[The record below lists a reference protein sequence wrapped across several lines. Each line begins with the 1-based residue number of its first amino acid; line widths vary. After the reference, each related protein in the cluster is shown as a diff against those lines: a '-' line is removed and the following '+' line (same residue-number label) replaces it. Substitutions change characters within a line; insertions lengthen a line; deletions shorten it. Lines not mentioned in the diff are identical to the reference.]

1 MAFAFKKTGTLLAA
15 IELGLFSVIS
25 EGIGRIGEMAVK
37 IGIPAEGLER
47 LLIACQALDLV
58 QKKGDAFVNVEDVER
73 YLVRGKPTYFGDYL
87 LYQAKEEYDPWKNL
101 ANTLKPPKELY
112 YFLKEDAAAARRFT
126 VAGYNASI
134 SLAFKMAKEFDF
146 SRYSLFL
153 DLGGGSGCY
162 SIAATTVHKNLK
174 ALVFDFPNVLE
185 VTREFI
191 NKHGLGDRIKTQ
203 PGDFMEDDLPQVGA
217 DLAAFI
223 TNLQSYNPEKK
234 LFLLKKA
241 YNALKPG
248 GTLLI
253 MDYMLSD
260 DKSGPLDPAFMN
272 LAQFSVRGSGGQVF
286 SGAEYCECLT
296 KAGFIKSEARWLQ
309 THMLGMAY
317 GHKPA

>member
-1 MAFAFKKTGTLLAA
+1 
-15 IELGLFSVIS
+15 
-25 EGIGRIGEMAVK
+25 
-37 IGIPAEGLER
+37 
-47 LLIACQALDLV
+47 
-58 QKKGDAFVNVEDVER
+58 
-73 YLVRGKPTYFGDYL
+73 
-87 LYQAKEEYDPWKNL
+87 
-101 ANTLKPPKELY
+101 
-112 YFLKEDAAAARRFT
+112 
-126 VAGYNASI
+126 
-134 SLAFKMAKEFDF
+134 MAKEFDF

-162 SIAATTVHKNLK
+162 SIAAATLYPNLK
-174 ALVFDFPNVLE
+174 ALVFDFPHVLE
-185 VTREFI
+185 VTKEFI

-234 LFLLKKA
+234 LFLVRKA
-241 YNALKPG
+241 YNVLKPG

-253 MDYMLSD
+253 MDYMLNN

-309 THMLGMAY
+309 SHMLGMAY